1 MIKRVQDLTKEDKD
15 RYYNAVKEEIEKS
28 GVPWKEMEKRIQDD
42 IDQTFDDEAFLKMD
56 PDFQIDAVLCRK
68 EFGKNKPSIIDY
80 LLWSGKVVTKSD
92 YVEIPD
98 TH

>member
-1 MIKRVQDLTKEDKD
+1 MIKRIQDLTKEEKK
-15 RYYNAVKEEIEKS
+15 RYFDAVKKEIEKT
-28 GVPWKEMEKRIQDD
+28 GVSWTDMEKRIQDD

-68 EFGKNKPSIIDY
+68 EFGKKKPSILDF
-80 LLWSGKVVTKSD
+80 LLWSGKVVTESE

-98 TH
+98 

>member
-1 MIKRVQDLTKEDKD
+1 MIKSIQDLTKEDKE
-15 RYYNAVKEEIEKS
+15 RYFDAIKKDIEKM
-28 GVPWKEMEKRIQDD
+28 GTPWKVMEKRIQDD
-42 IDQTFDDEAFLKMD
+42 LDQMFDDEAFLKMD

-80 LLWSGKVVTKSD
+80 MLWSGKLVTGSE

-98 TH
+98 Q